1 MADVGERGPVWDTAR
16 PPGLRTDS
24 ASPIEQLRVAELL
37 QRLCNSNK
45 GGFHEKVQRGGFAGL
60 RLQYEGGK
68 SPKRRFER
76 RFRPSGSDDERLFF
90 SPRGEI
96 AEQNA
101 AIARKQR
108 RCGASSGVVFL
119 LGAAALSALRSRRS
133 PSGWGAVS
141 GGKSPGR
148 SAGRGKCMVWSGS
161 GKHLAHFS
169 EQGPVWDTA
178 RPPGLRT
185 DSASPIEQLRVA
197 ELLQRLCNSSK
208 GGFHEKVQRGG
219 FAGLRLQYEGGKSPK
234 RRFERRF
241 RPSGSDDERL
251 FFSPRGEIVEQNAA
265 IARKQRRCGASSGV
279 VFLLGAAA
287 LSALRSRRSPSAWG
301 AVSGGKSPGRSAGR
315 EEEEEGGVSRAARD

>member
-1 MADVGERGPVWDTAR
+1 MSINRVTHLTPHEMITGRPMPVTYLRGPTRGPNLEQLQKELQEYVKCLTKIHREIFTQVKGTTEGRTSNIADESLKEVLSGDYVYIKPFKRLWTEPRREGPFEVILATPTAIKKPLFSQRALRSEQGSVWDTAR

-76 RFRPSGSDDERLFF
+76 RFRPSGSDDEQLSRQRVPYAAEALWCLEQKTEPSRAKHRALSGPRAPLFF

-148 SAGRGKCMVWSGS
+148 SAGR
-161 GKHLAHFS
+161 
-169 EQGPVWDTA
+169 
-178 RPPGLRT
+178 
-185 DSASPIEQLRVA
+185 
-197 ELLQRLCNSSK
+197 
-208 GGFHEKVQRGG
+208 
-219 FAGLRLQYEGGKSPK
+219 
-234 RRFERRF
+234 
-241 RPSGSDDERL
+241 
-251 FFSPRGEIVEQNAA
+251 
-265 IARKQRRCGASSGV
+265 
-279 VFLLGAAA
+279 
-287 LSALRSRRSPSAWG
+287 
-301 AVSGGKSPGRSAGR
+301 
-315 EEEEEGGVSRAARD
+315 EEGGVSRAAREFREVFEYQ